1 MTFFAMEGDES
12 FRRTCFDGSKRLRE
26 DNRRLRQENQRLL
39 QIIGNASSS
48 SSSSSAAAAA
58 AAAAPSLAANAN
70 ANAELERK
78 NEMLSKQAELLMH
91 ELDEAHNA
99 VRHRDQCLESY
110 GMQAT
115 EFERT
120 VASLVADK
128 QSAEE
133 SFNQHQEKLRHQKN
147 TIEKLSSELKAA
159 TLATRTLEADIEA
172 KSLQIKELEEERSFL
187 LNKLESA
194 SKRND
199 DLQAILGAK
208 SEDVNGITF
217 DLDERD
223 KSLQVAKTEAAE
235 RATALV
241 ELKQCLSQTKQEG
254 EIAKKE
260 TKKCRGELDVALAS
274 YDKVEMVCNLLKD
287 QVESLTQER
296 LTDAESIRE
305 MAQLVESLEV
315 QHAAEILKRQECIDE
330 LTVTNANTSSL
341 NERILREKNDLEKKY
356 LRQQRAQEEERS
368 QIKTTIQQ
376 SLTDRIS
383 LSESK
388 LDKQSKENRIM
399 SQSQSNMAHRIRSL
413 EKELETERHNLLQ
426 QRKRAD
432 ASSKELRSSRH
443 EYEEEAS
450 KHERQITK
458 MKKDLEINE
467 HQRRCDNADRE
478 AEIMS
483 LHQRLEE
490 EASKYQQL
498 VQTKNKLH
506 RDQEAKLSQEREVCH
521 RLLERNREV
530 NENLNALS
538 AKNMD
543 LSQIVEEQNDKME
556 SLGLALEDAQNKLTG
571 INGDLSRAL
580 ADQEERIGKEKEMRR
595 ELRKVQAELDH
606 LRKFGDDSTER

>member
-1 MTFFAMEGDES
+1 MEGDES

-48 SSSSSAAAAA
+48 SSSSSAAA

-208 SEDVNGITF
+208 SEEVNGITF

-305 MAQLVESLEV
+305 MAQLVESLKV

-341 NERILREKNDLEKKY
+341 NERILREKNDLEKQY

>member
-1 MTFFAMEGDES
+1 MEGDES

-48 SSSSSAAAAA
+48 SSAAAAA

-70 ANAELERK
+70 ANAELEKK
-78 NEMLSKQAELLMH
+78 NEMLSKQAELLVH

-159 TLATRTLEADIEA
+159 TLATRTLEADIKA
-172 KSLQIKELEEERSFL
+172 KSLQIKELEKERSFL

-199 DLQAILGAK
+199 DLQAILEAK
-208 SEDVNGITF
+208 SEEVNGITF

-223 KSLQVAKTEAAE
+223 KSLQVAKREAAE

-241 ELKQCLSQTKQEG
+241 ELKQCLSQTKQGG

-260 TKKCRGELDVALAS
+260 TKKCREELDVALAS

-305 MAQLVESLEV
+305 MAQLVESLRV

-341 NERILREKNDLEKKY
+341 NERILREKNDLEKQY

-467 HQRRCDNADRE
+467 HQRRCGNADRE

-530 NENLNALS
+530 NENLNVFS

-606 LRKFGDDSTER
+606 IRKFGGDSTER